1 MKIKMALNKEQYEY
15 IEESVLDTFEAA
27 GISTFPINVFELC
40 HKLKIRVVK
49 YSDYPSE
56 LIDYSDD
63 AYSLYNPKK
72 QEYVIVYN
80 DAIESARVNFSIM
93 HEIGHI
99 QLDHEKRNLTDAE
112 KESEADTFAQKAL
125 APVGVILKLG
135 LKTDVQISSIF
146 QVSLPCARVITTNL
160 SFIHRYPELRK
171 KEINSSITAL
181 FEESINAY
189 INQ

>member
-1 MKIKMALNKEQYEY
+1 MALTKEQYDY
-15 IEESVLDTFEAA
+15 IEEAILDTFEAV
-27 GISTFPINVFELC
+27 GISSFPINVFELC
-40 HKLKIRVVK
+40 HKLKIRVIK
-49 YSDYPSE
+49 YSDYSKE
-56 LIDYSDD
+56 ITKFSDD

-99 QLDHEKRNLTDAE
+99 QLDHKKRNLTDAE
-112 KESEADTFAQKAL
+112 KETEADTFAQKAL

-135 LKTDVQISSIF
+135 LKTDIQISSIF
-146 QVSLPCARVITTNL
+146 NISLPCARVITSNL
-160 SFIHRYPELRK
+160 SFILKYPAIRK
-171 KEINSSITAL
+171 KEINSPITAL
-181 FEESINAY
+181 FEESINAF

>member
-1 MKIKMALNKEQYEY
+1 MALNKEQYEY

>member
-1 MKIKMALNKEQYEY
+1 MALSKEQYEY
-15 IEESVLDTFEAA
+15 IDESILDTFEAA
-27 GISTFPINVFELC
+27 GISSFPINVFELC
-40 HKLKIRVVK
+40 QILKIRVVK
-49 YSDYPSE
+49 YSDYPKE

-99 QLDHEKRNLTDAE
+99 QLNHDKSRLTEAE
-112 KESEADTFAQKAL
+112 KEVEADTFAQKAL

-160 SFIHRYPELRK
+160 SFIQKYPALRK